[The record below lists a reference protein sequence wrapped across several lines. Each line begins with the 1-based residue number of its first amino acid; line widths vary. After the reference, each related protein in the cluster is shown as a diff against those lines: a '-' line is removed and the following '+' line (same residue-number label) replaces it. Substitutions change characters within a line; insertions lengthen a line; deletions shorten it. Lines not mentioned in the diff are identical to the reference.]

1 MNRVEV
7 RMTAELDNQENED
20 PKDAEGI
27 PDNADDADTISD
39 ASVDDLAGDD
49 ANAEADPDALVSE
62 KRIDD
67 DLSDIR
73 RRIEKLEEAKR
84 LQSDL
89 DYLDEG
95 FDD

>member
-49 ANAEADPDALVSE
+49 ADAEADPDALVDE

-95 FDD
+95 FDA

>member
-7 RMTAELDNQENED
+7 RITAELNNQENED
-20 PKDAEGI
+20 PKDAEDT

-49 ANAEADPDALVSE
+49 ADVEADPDALVDE

>member
-20 PKDAEGI
+20 PKDAEDT